1 MEHLIKG
8 ILYAAAALAVFSFWV
23 SHSSSSFHVYWALM
37 AAAGVQAVK
46 EFKQWQEWSEKRR
59 AVDPAALK
67 RSAITEDMQQAAVK
81 ALSDAAKGRAWIT
94 RVLVVMIAVPSVLEL
109 VVGIER
115 AVAKAAVEP
124 VAIRGGEWWRLMS
137 GTYLHGSVD
146 HVTGNMS
153 ALIWYGSILETK
165 TSRYRLPLVY
175 LMSCLGGSALSVLIP
190 PDVPS
195 IGASGGI
202 VGLIGYLFVFA
213 RRRDEKFPAGFR
225 AATASV
231 FVGLITMGAIGFWY
245 IDNPGHAGGALMGIV
260 LAGVLVDQARTW
272 GEEISMP
279 VLDFLGLVALTA
291 LAFGSIAT
299 CVVLFR

>member
-67 RSAITEDMQQAAVK
+67 RSEITEDMQQAAVK

-124 VAIRGGEWWRLMS
+124 VAIRGGEWWRLIS
-137 GTYLHGSVD
+137 GTYLHGSVY
-146 HVTGNMS
+146 HFTGNMS
-153 ALIWYGSILETK
+153 ALILYGSILETK